1 MPKDLL
7 TSMPVLVTGVI
18 VALISVIA
26 YWRIFKK
33 LGVSGFNGLIPIWN
47 DVRLAKEVSG
57 VWMSLLIFLLYCV
70 SGGMV
75 ALAYIRSMTEP
86 STANRMLLL
95 SSLGV
100 GGVLFLL
107 QGIVQY
113 RLASNFGKGYFFR
126 VMMLLPGISQIFLWI
141 LAFSKTAYMAQSN
154 VLELVGTSKKEL
166 YARSGIYGQDNYNPE
181 PLVYDGSQDYTGY
194 EPEPVPVTENKHIEK
209 VQEFDDEVDDSY
221 LPDSSRVPTTGLL
234 ISEDIPELEEV
245 EDLEETYETQEINS
259 NEEDKGISLEKKVP
273 KQNITWDEV
282 DRGVYGYDD
291 ITLENRPLYP
301 FEKKKPEPVESTDP
315 MKLVLEEALFDEED
329 TELQEAVLNFVKVW
343 KEDKEDRKNR
353 ITREVLQKTE
363 TKQIEEEP
371 TPTIQGIFSKEPRKP
386 KKVNFDDDF
395 WK

>member
-57 VWMSLLIFLLYCV
+57 IWMSLLIFLLYCV

-126 VMMLLPGISQIFLWI
+126 IMMLLPGISQIFLWV
-141 LAFSKTAYMAQSN
+141 LAFSKSTYMAQSN

-166 YARSGIYGQDNYNPE
+166 YARSGIFGQDNYNPN
-181 PLVYDGSQDYTGY
+181 PIVYDESQDYAGY
-194 EPEPVPVTENKHIEK
+194 EPEPVPVVENKHIEQ
-209 VQEFDDEVDDSY
+209 VQEFADEVDDSY
-221 LPDSSRVPTTGLL
+221 LPDNSRVPTTGLL
-234 ISEDIPELEEV
+234 ISEEIPELEEV
-245 EDLEETYETQEINS
+245 DETPEMSETLETNS
-259 NEEDKGISLEKKVP
+259 NKEVEGIPLEKEAP
-273 KQNITWDEV
+273 KQKITWDEV

-301 FEKKKPEPVESTDP
+301 FEKKKPEPIKSTDP
-315 MKLVLEEALFDEED
+315 MKLALEEALFDDED

-353 ITREVLQKTE
+353 VTREVLHKTE
-363 TKQIEEEP
+363 MKQVEEEP
-371 TPTIQGIFSKEPRKP
+371 TPTMQGIFSREPRKP